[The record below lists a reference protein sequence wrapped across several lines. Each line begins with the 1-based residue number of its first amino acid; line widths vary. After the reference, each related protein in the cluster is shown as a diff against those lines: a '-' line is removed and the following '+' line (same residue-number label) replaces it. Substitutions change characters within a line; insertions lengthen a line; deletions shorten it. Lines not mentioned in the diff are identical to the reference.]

1 MHDMQQ
7 TASHGGKRAYLR
19 LLAMA
24 LLSFV
29 AMYALMFAMV
39 NTVEDVKHNL
49 NQVYMAALMAGPMVL
64 IELALM
70 RSMYPHPPLTAA
82 AAGISLVVAVAS
94 FVGIRQQAVVGDEQF
109 LRSMI
114 PHHSG
119 AILMCQQAAIEDP
132 QISELC
138 ERIVESQRAE
148 IDEMRVILDRLE

>member
-1 MHDMQQ
+1 MHDTQQ
-7 TASHGGKRAYLR
+7 TASYGGKGAYLR

-29 AMYALMFAMV
+29 AMYVLMFAMV

-70 RSMYPHPPLTAA
+70 RSMYPHASLTAA
-82 AAGISLVVAVAS
+82 VAGISLVVAVAS
-94 FVGIRQQAVVGDEQF
+94 FVGIRQQVVVGDDQF

-138 ERIVESQRAE
+138 EPDRRESARG
-148 IDEMRVILDRLE
+148 DRRDASDPR